1 MSRAAL
7 AAVAAPK
14 TMDRDGYT
22 VLLKESPHN
31 NAFEIGCGR
40 DDQNILKGDCFPDGE
55 MVDVPVD
62 GFGPLFV
69 SGQPRGKSP
78 CRTPRIDI
86 DPRFEHPWFFWFAV
100 NPFCN
105 TEDQGIRA

>member
-14 TMDRDGYT
+14 TVDRNSDT
-22 VLLKESPHN
+22 VLLKESPYN

-40 DDQNILKGDCFPDGE
+40 DDQNIFKGDCFPDGE
-55 MVDVPVD
+55 MIDVPVD
-62 GFGPLFV
+62 GFGPFFM

-78 CRTPRIDI
+78 RRTSRIDI
-86 DPRFEHPWFFWFAV
+86 GSRFEHPRFFWFAV

-105 TEDQGIRA
+105 T

>member
-14 TMDRDGYT
+14 TVDRNSDT
-22 VLLKESPHN
+22 VLLKESLHN
-31 NAFEIGCGR
+31 NAFEIGFGR
-40 DDQNILKGDCFPDGE
+40 DDQNILNSDCLPNGE
-55 MVDVPVD
+55 MIDVPVD
-62 GFGPLFV
+62 GFGPLFM

-78 CRTPRIDI
+78 RRTPRIDI
-86 DPRFEHPWFFWFAV
+86 GPRFEHPRFFWFAV

-105 TEDQGIRA
+105 T

>member
-14 TMDRDGYT
+14 TVDRNSDT
-22 VLLKESPHN
+22 VLLKESLHN
-31 NAFEIGCGR
+31 NAFEIGFGR
-40 DDQNILKGDCFPDGE
+40 DDQNILNSDCLPNGE
-55 MVDVPVD
+55 MIDVPVD
-62 GFGPLFV
+62 GFGPFFM

-78 CRTPRIDI
+78 RRTSRIDI
-86 DPRFEHPWFFWFAV
+86 GSRFEHPRFFWFAV

-105 TEDQGIRA
+105 T